1 MRTLGPSR
9 TYVATRLT
17 FCVTTLL
24 FSGFRTFHVGI
35 FPTSCFPSS
44 TTPTRNWL
52 FKPAAL
58 GLLSNHLE
66 AEHAI
71 PLGQQDHSHHLPRCS
86 KVTSSSGDG
95 KVDHCHQL
103 SIAAIG
109 LLTPVEFSRSVRDGF
124 RKAAVDGS
132 VEDARSYHY
141 RVGLNNEFPIPV
153 KLGLHVAGL
162 SV

>member
-44 TTPTRNWL
+44 TTPTRSWL
-52 FKPAAL
+52 FKPAAP

-71 PLGQQDHSHHLPRCS
+71 PLGQQ
-86 KVTSSSGDG
+86 
-95 KVDHCHQL
+95 DHCHQL

-132 VEDARSYHY
+132 VEDAWSYH
-141 RVGLNNEFPIPV
+141 
-153 KLGLHVAGL
+153 
-162 SV
+162 